1 MKNYDAIKKIVA
13 EMENDVTKFE
23 GGNNSAGARVRK
35 HCQEIKKA
43 CKGLRDDV
51 QSMKEKRNK

>member
-23 GGNNSAGARVRK
+23 GGTNAAGGRVRK
-35 HCQEIKKA
+35 FCQEIKKA
-43 CKGLRDDV
+43 CQALRLDV
-51 QSMKEKRNK
+51 QSMKEKRKK